1 MHVCIRQGGAA
12 ELHVPEPD
20 EDALEAPAFDHIW
33 TIKVAFPCFL
43 CLSNFLAECHRFS
56 ILRGGQPPDHSFA
69 ASCSMLIWILS
80 ITGAGV
86 GVHVWHK
93 PALLRIFRDDAC

>member
-80 ITGAGV
+80 NHRRRRWRPCVAQAGT
-86 GVHVWHK
+86 
-93 PALLRIFRDDAC
+93 ATDIQR